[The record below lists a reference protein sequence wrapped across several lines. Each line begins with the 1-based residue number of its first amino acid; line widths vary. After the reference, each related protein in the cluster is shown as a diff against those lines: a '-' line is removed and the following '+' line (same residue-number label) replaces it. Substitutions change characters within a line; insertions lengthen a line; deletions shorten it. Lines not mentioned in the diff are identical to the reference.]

1 MSVLRRL
8 AAPVAAALLFGL
20 AMAPPA
26 GAAGADDPWP
36 ELRARLFA
44 DRPIA
49 DGAGVIALEAPVRA
63 YDAAVVP
70 LTITAVAPQT
80 AGRYIRTVHLVID
93 RNPAP
98 VAGVF
103 HLSPANGTA
112 TLATR
117 VRINEYTNVRAI
129 AETSDGRL
137 YMASRFVKA
146 AGGCSAP
153 ALKDAEAAM
162 ARLGQMR
169 LKHEPFRLGAPNQ
182 VQLLISHPNY
192 TGMQMDQLSRNW
204 IPPHY
209 VQSIEVRYDAR
220 PVLTVDADISLSE
233 NPAIRFAFVPERPG
247 TLEVE
252 VRDSEGGRFTGSW
265 PVAAGTSS

>member
-1 MSVLRRL
+1 MFLLRRL
-8 AAPVAAALLFGL
+8 ADPALAALLLGPI
-20 AMAPPA
+20 MAQPA
-26 GAAGADDPWP
+26 GAAAGDDPWP
-36 ELRARLFA
+36 ELRQQLFA
-44 DRPIA
+44 GRPIQ

-70 LTITAVAPQT
+70 LTVEALVPQT
-80 AGRYIRTVHLVID
+80 AGRYIKTVHLVID

-103 HLSPANGTA
+103 HLTPANGIA
-112 TLATR
+112 TIATR
-117 VRINEYTNVRAI
+117 VRINEYTEVRAI
-129 AETSDGRL
+129 AETGDGQL

-153 ALKDAEAAM
+153 ALKDAEAAL
-162 ARLGQMR
+162 ARLGQLR

-182 VQLLISHPNY
+182 VQLLTSHPNY

-209 VQSIEVRYDAR
+209 VQSVDVRYDGR
-220 PVLTVDADISLSE
+220 SVLSVDADISLSE
-233 NPAIRFAFVPERPG
+233 NPSIRFSFVPDRPG
-247 TLEVE
+247 TLAVE
-252 VRDSEGGRFTGSW
+252 VRDSEGGRFIRSW
-265 PVAAGTSS
+265 PVAADTSS